1 MLNKIEITKCDDSLN
16 VGFAFI
22 DENGDAM
29 DWRELGPTE
38 KDFVVDALTTG
49 AEFFNG
55 TRFFK
60 NR

>member
-1 MLNKIEITKCDDSLN
+1 MLKKIEITKCDDSPN

-29 DWRELGPTE
+29 VWRELGPAE

-49 AEFFNG
+49 AEFFNNI
-55 TRFFK
+55 RK
-60 NR
+60 